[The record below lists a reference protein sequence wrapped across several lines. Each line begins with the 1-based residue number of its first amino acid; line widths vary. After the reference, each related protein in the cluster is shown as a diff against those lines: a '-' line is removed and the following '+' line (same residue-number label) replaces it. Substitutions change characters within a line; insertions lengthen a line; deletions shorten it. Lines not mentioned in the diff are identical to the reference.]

1 MSFHDIPDIPKSL
14 IWKMGQAIEAP
25 EGPRDLSICLVLFSV
40 KHLVIG
46 LHNFDLQPL

>member
-25 EGPRDLSICLVLFSV
+25 EGPRDLSIYMFSV

-46 LHNFDLQPL
+46 LHNFDL